1 MKMNTPP
8 PSEGDA
14 EDFIDIEDVEE
25 VSILNIF
32 NTTIILI

>member
-14 EDFIDIEDVEE
+14 EDFIEMEDVEE
-25 VSILNIF
+25 VSVKSFI
-32 NTTIILI
+32 